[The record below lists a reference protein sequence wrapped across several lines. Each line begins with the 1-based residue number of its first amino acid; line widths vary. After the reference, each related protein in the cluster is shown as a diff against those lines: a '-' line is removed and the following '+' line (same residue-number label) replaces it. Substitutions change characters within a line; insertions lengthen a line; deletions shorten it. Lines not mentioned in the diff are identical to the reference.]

1 MQVAFSAFV
10 GYNVTRGI
18 SDRRFVM
25 KKRVSII
32 MTLLMAIGLL
42 AGCGSDE
49 GKALHEMKVEKYV
62 TLGEYTG
69 INVTVPSAE
78 VTEQEQM
85 QYLQQIY
92 FANMVV
98 EEEEKIT
105 NRAVKEG
112 DVVNIDYEGK
122 KDGVAFQGGTATD
135 QYLGIGTGMFIA
147 GFEDGLVGVKP
158 GETVDLNLTFPAGYQ
173 NAELAGQAVV
183 FTVTVNY
190 IYPAYNDEEV
200 ASWGNTNYSTMEELR
215 KFIYD
220 GLSAQ
225 NQYYYEMNLENAV
238 LEVFMSQCQFSEL
251 PEDLVNRYKTNLQN
265 SITAEAASYGADAE
279 SLCYYYYGM
288 DLATFLNTYGPES
301 AKQSLAFQAVANA
314 QNLNLSDE
322 ELDAKISEAAT
333 ANGYATVEEFMGT
346 NTKDDYR
353 EYFTYEAA
361 VEYLVNNA
369 VVTVE

>member
-10 GYNVTRGI
+10 GYNVTRGKL
-18 SDRRFVM
+18 DRRVIM
-25 KKRVSII
+25 KKRVSI
-32 MTLLMAIGLL
+32 MLTLLMTIGLL
-42 AGCGSDE
+42 AGCGLDE

-69 INVTVPSAE
+69 LNVTVPSAE
-78 VTEQEQM
+78 VEELVKSYLWQM
-85 QYLQQIY
+85 SYFGYLT
-92 FANMVV
+92 AD
-98 EEEEKIT
+98 EDKKIT
-105 NRAVKEG
+105 NRAVKNG
-112 DVVNIDYEGK
+112 DLVNIDYAGY
-122 KDGVAFQGGTATD
+122 KDDVAFEGGTATA
-135 QYLGIGTGMFIA
+135 QFLLIGSGTFIN
-147 GFEDGLVGVKP
+147 GFEEGLVGVSP
-158 GETVDLNLTFPAGYQ
+158 GETVNLDLAFPEGYQ
-173 NAELAGQAVV
+173 NEELSGQSVV

-190 IYPAYNDEEV
+190 IYDSAEE
-200 ASWGNTNYSTMEELR
+200 
-215 KFIYD
+215 YD
-220 GLSAQ
+220 S
-225 NQYYYEMNLENAV
+225 YYQMLLENEV
-238 LEVFMSQCQFSEL
+238 LENFMAQCVFTEL

-265 SITAEAASYGADAE
+265 SITMEAMAYGTDVE
-279 SLCYYYYGM
+279 TICYNNYGM

-322 ELDAKISEAAT
+322 DLDAKISEAAT
-333 ANGYATVEEFMGT
+333 ANGYTSVEEFMGT

>member
-10 GYNVTRGI
+10 GYNVTRGKV
-18 SDRRFVM
+18 DRRLIM
-25 KKRVSII
+25 KKRISI
-32 MTLLMAIGLL
+32 LLSLLLVFGLL

-69 INVTVPSAE
+69 INVTVPSPE
-78 VTEQEQM
+78 VTEQEQN

-92 FANMVV
+92 FSNMVV

-105 NRAVKEG
+105 NRAVKDG
-112 DVVNIDYEGK
+112 DVVNIDYTGK
-122 KDGVAFQGGTATD
+122 KDGVAFDGGTAAD
-135 QYLGIGTGMFIA
+135 QYLGIGSNMFID
-147 GFEDGLVGVKP
+147 GFEKGLVGVMP
-158 GETVDLNLTFPAGYQ
+158 GETVDLNLTFPTGYQ
-173 NAELAGQAVV
+173 SAELAGQAVV

-190 IYPAYNDEEV
+190 IYPEYNDEEV
-200 ASWGNTNYSTMEELR
+200 ASWGNTSYTTLEDLK

-220 GLSAQ
+220 YLYES
-225 NQYYYEMNLENAV
+225 NMYYYESALENAV
-238 LEVFMSQCQFSEL
+238 LEQFMSQCEFAEL
-251 PEDLVNRYKTNLQN
+251 PEELVNRYKTNLQN
-265 SITAEAASYGADAE
+265 SITAEAAAYGTDANT
-279 SLCYYYYGM
+279 LCTYYYGM
-288 DLATFLNTYGPES
+288 DLTTFLNTYAPES
-301 AKQSLAFQAVANA
+301 AKQSLAFQAVANE
-314 QNLNLSDE
+314 QNLNLSEE

-333 ANGYATVEEFMGT
+333 ANGYSSVEEFMGS

-369 VVTVE
+369 VVTAQ

>member
-1 MQVAFSAFV
+1 
-10 GYNVTRGI
+10 
-18 SDRRFVM
+18 M
-25 KKRVSII
+25 KKRLSILTVAMMVI
-32 MTLLMAIGLL
+32 SLL

-78 VTEQEQM
+78 VTEKEQI
-85 QYLQQIY
+85 QYFQQIY
-92 FANMVV
+92 YGNMVV

-105 NRAVKEG
+105 DRAVKDG
-112 DVVNIDYEGK
+112 DVINIDYEGK

-135 QYLGIGTGMFIA
+135 QYLGIGTDMFVP
-147 GFEDGLVGVKP
+147 GFEEGLVGVNP
-158 GETVDLNLTFPAGYQ
+158 GETVDIDLTFPEDYGEMAS
-173 NAELAGQAVV
+173 QAVV

-190 IYPAYNDEEV
+190 IYPEYSDEEV
-200 ASWGNTNYSTMEELR
+200 ASWGNASYSTVDDLKR
-215 KFIYD
+215 FIYD
-220 GLSAQ
+220 YLDAQ

-238 LEVFMSQCQFSEL
+238 LEAFMKQCVFAEL

-265 SITAEAASYGADAE
+265 SITAEASAYGMDAE

-288 DLATFLNTYGPES
+288 DLTTFLNTYAPES
-301 AKQSLAFQAVANA
+301 AKQSLAFQAVANE
-314 QNLNLSDE
+314 QNLNLSEE

-333 ANGYATVEEFMGT
+333 ANGYASVEEFMGT
-346 NTKDDYR
+346 NTRDDYR
-353 EYFTYEAA
+353 EYFTYEVA

-369 VVTVE
+369 VITAE